1 MTENNK
7 VKKVTIIGTVGI
19 PACYGG
25 FESLVENLTNFSSN
39 DIKYHVYCSSK
50 SYSKKMDEYNGAKLI
65 YLPLSANGVQ
75 SIPYD
80 ILSMMKSLFFKPDI
94 TLILG
99 VSGCLFLPVY
109 KLFSKSK
116 IITNIDGLEWKRD
129 KWGKWAR
136 KFLKWSEAIAVKYSD
151 VIITDN
157 KAIGDYVF
165 QEYGVENTT
174 IAYGGDHAIRSSLES
189 SLDNG
194 NYSLGLCR
202 IEPENNVHLILEA
215 FKGTSQQLKF
225 VGNWNASEF
234 GRALKEKFQNE
245 DNIELL
251 DPIYDL
257 DELFELRSGCSLYLH
272 GHSAGGTNP
281 SLVEM
286 MHFET
291 PIFAFDCSFNRYST
305 ENKAH
310 YFDSVESLKALL
322 KRYDTNILKENAVN
336 MKEIAQRR
344 YTWAEISRL
353 YETTYQ

>member
-1 MTENNK
+1 MK
-7 VKKVTIIGTVGI
+7 RVAVIGTVGI

-25 FESLVENLTNFSSN
+25 FESLVENLTNYNSSDYSYSVFCSKN
-39 DIKYHVYCSSK
+39 AYSSK
-50 SYSKKMDEYNGAKLI
+50 LKKFNGADLI
-65 YLPLSANGVQ
+65 YLPLNANGVQ

-80 ILSMMKSLFFKPDI
+80 IFSLIKCWKLKPDVV
-94 TLILG
+94 LILG
-99 VSGCLFLPVY
+99 VSGCIFLPFF
-109 KLFSKSK
+109 KIFSKAK
-116 IITNIDGLEWKRD
+116 VITNIDGLEWKRD

-136 KFLKWSEAIAVKYSD
+136 KFLKWSEAVAVKYSD
-151 VIITDN
+151 IVITDN
-157 KAIGDYVF
+157 KAIGDYVL

-174 IAYGGDHAIRSSLES
+174 IAYGGDHAIRKSLET
-189 SLDNG
+189 SLDKG

-202 IEPENNVHLILEA
+202 IEPENNIHLILEA
-215 FKGTSQQLKF
+215 FKGTSHHLKF

-234 GRALKEKFQNE
+234 GRELKEKFQNE

-257 DELFELRSGCSLYLH
+257 DELFELRSRCSLYLH

-310 YFDSVESLKALL
+310 YFDSVKSLKALL
-322 KRYDTNILKENAVN
+322 NRYDTTILKENAVN

>member
-1 MTENNK
+1 MK
-7 VKKVTIIGTVGI
+7 SIAVIGTVGI

-25 FESLVENLTNFSSN
+25 FESLVENLTNYKSN
-39 DIKYHVYCSSK
+39 DY
-50 SYSKKMDEYNGAKLI
+50 SYSVFCSKNAYSTKLNKYNGADLI
-65 YLPLSANGVQ
+65 YLPLNANGVQ

-80 ILSMMKSLFFKPDI
+80 IFSLVKCWSLKPDVV
-94 TLILG
+94 LILG
-99 VSGCLFLPVY
+99 VSGCIFLPIF
-109 KLFSKSK
+109 KFFSKAK
-116 IITNIDGLEWKRD
+116 VITNIDGLEWKRD
-129 KWGKWAR
+129 KWGNWAR
-136 KFLKWSEAIAVKYSD
+136 KFLKWSESVAVKYSD
-151 VIITDN
+151 IIVTDN
-157 KAIGDYVF
+157 KAIGDYVL

-174 IAYGGDHAIRSSLES
+174 IAYGGDHAIRNFVSSLEKGS
-189 SLDNG
+189 
-194 NYSLGLCR
+194 YCLGLCR
-202 IEPENNVHLILEA
+202 IEPENNVHMILEA
-215 FKGTSQQLKF
+215 FKGTDQHLKF

-234 GRALKEKFQNE
+234 GRVLKEKFQNE

-257 DELFELRSGCSLYLH
+257 DELFELRKGCSLYLH

-322 KRYDTNILKENAVN
+322 KRYDTTILKENAVN
-336 MKEIAQRR
+336 MKEIANRR